1 MRPSHRTAL
10 ARTSESLRWGAHA
23 VEEALR
29 AGSVRRLLLQDDAA
43 GRQRLRAL
51 AQLAHDT
58 GTPLTFAPATLLSE
72 RAGTDRHQG
81 AVAET
86 APFRYTP
93 LGDLLRDAGRPE
105 PPLLLVL
112 DGVQDPQ
119 NLGAILR
126 SADGAGA
133 HGVLLPEHR
142 AAGITAAVAR
152 ASAGAADHVPV
163 ARVVNLPRALDELKG
178 AGVWVYGLD
187 AAAGGAIRR
196 GGLRPAP
203 GPGRRSGGEGAQ
215 PPGARAL
222 RPPAADPPPGP
233 GGLPERLRR
242 HLPGPLRRPQRPH
255 PC

>member
-1 MRPSHRTAL
+1 
-10 ARTSESLRWGAHA
+10 
-23 VEEALR
+23 
-29 AGSVRRLLLQDDAA
+29 VRRLLLQDDAA
-43 GRQRLRAL
+43 GRQRLRVL
-51 AQLAHDT
+51 AQLARET
-58 GTPLTFAPATLLSE
+58 GTPLTFAPVTLLSE

-86 APFRYTP
+86 VPFRYTP
-93 LGDLLRDAGRPE
+93 LSDLLRAAGDHE

-133 HGVLLPEHR
+133 HGVLLPERR

-187 AAAGGAIRR
+187 AVDAAGSVPFDQADYARPLALVAGAE
-196 GGLRPAP
+196 GKGLSRLVRERCDLLLRIPLQ
-203 GPGRRSGGEGAQ
+203 GRVASLNVSVAASLALFAARTARAERSRATGLS
-215 PPGARAL
+215 GAR
-222 RPPAADPPPGP
+222 P
-233 GGLPERLRR
+233 
-242 HLPGPLRRPQRPH
+242 
-255 PC
+255 